1 MADDDAVTAPVP
13 PNPLGDNEIKLTL
26 PGQSRPHSVG
36 GVFGAES
43 VFESESHGDPAPEEA
58 TGAAAATEGEGTQT
72 AGSEST
78 TGAEAVAPEGTE
90 GATAPTEG
98 PEGAEPSYASLPER
112 ARRLPDRSVLRVLG
126 AIVGAVVLLG
136 GIAWW
141 SASPAEPPE
150 QREAARPPMP
160 TGQARPGDAA
170 PPGAVEEAPLPVTVG
185 SGCPNQTDPKLA
197 TSTDPNSA
205 WQCPTD
211 GVPFGQKLSLTLP
224 KPYVLT
230 GICFWPG
237 FNGVAPDGRPAWFRH
252 RLIDQAQLV
261 FNDPDS
267 TVIDLRPAGQRHE
280 YCVPLNKIVA
290 SAGEITIQQ
299 TSPPPPEPKIEEPS
313 APPGAPDAPPSSDV
327 TELFPPPADEK
338 AAEDGPDAASVAIWG
353 LKLVGRPIL

>member
-1 MADDDAVTAPVP
+1 MADDDAATPPVP
-13 PNPLGDNEIKLTL
+13 PNPLGNNEIKLTL
-26 PGQSRPHSVG
+26 PGQNRPHSVG

-43 VFESESHGDPAPEEA
+43 VFDSETPDDTSEDETGDAEAAPADSADDAPAASDGIDDASEPV
-58 TGAAAATEGEGTQT
+58 GAA
-72 AGSEST
+72 
-78 TGAEAVAPEGTE
+78 EAP
-90 GATAPTEG
+90 
-98 PEGAEPSYASLPER
+98 YASLPDR
-112 ARRLPDRSVLRVLG
+112 SRRVPDRSVLRVLA

-150 QREAARPPMP
+150 QREATRPPMP
-160 TGQARPGDAA
+160 TGQARPGDASA
-170 PPGAVEEAPLPVTVG
+170 PGAVEETPLPVTAG

-205 WQCPTD
+205 WVCPTD

-252 RLIDQAQLV
+252 RLIEQAQLV

-267 TVIDLRPAGQRHE
+267 TVIDLRPAAQRHE

-299 TSPPPPEPKIEEPS
+299 TSPPPPEPKIEEPG
-313 APPGAPDAPPSSDV
+313 AAPGAPDAPPGTDV
-327 TELFPPPADEK
+327 TSLFPP
-338 AAEDGPDAASVAIWG
+338 AAEEKDTEEGPDAASVAIWG

>member
-1 MADDDAVTAPVP
+1 MTPDNDDDAATPPVP
-13 PNPLGDNEIKLTL
+13 PNPLGNNEIKLTL
-26 PGQSRPHSVG
+26 PGQNRPHSVG
-36 GVFGAES
+36 GVFGEES
-43 VFESESHGDPAPEEA
+43 VFDNETPVDTSEDETGEAGAA
-58 TGAAAATEGEGTQT
+58 TGAGDAQAAGADSADEAAAASDGTDD
-72 AGSEST
+72 ASEPAAA
-78 TGAEAVAPEGTE
+78 AEAP
-90 GATAPTEG
+90 
-98 PEGAEPSYASLPER
+98 YASLPDR
-112 ARRLPDRSVLRVLG
+112 SRRLPDRSVLRVLG

-150 QREAARPPMP
+150 QREATRPPMP
-160 TGQARPGDAA
+160 TGQARPGEAS
-170 PPGAVEEAPLPVTVG
+170 PPGAVEEGPLAVVTG

-224 KPYVLT
+224 KPAVLT

-252 RLIDQAQLV
+252 RLIEQAQLV

-267 TVIDLRPAGQRHE
+267 TVIDLRPAAQRHE

-299 TSPPPPEPKIEEPS
+299 TSPPPPEPKIEEPGAAPG
-313 APPGAPDAPPSSDV
+313 APPGTDV
-327 TELFPPPADEK
+327 TSLFPPAAEEK
-338 AAEDGPDAASVAIWG
+338 ATDEGPDAASVAIWG

>member
-1 MADDDAVTAPVP
+1 MADDDAATPSAP
-13 PNPLGDNEIKLTL
+13 PNPLGNNEIKLTL
-26 PGQSRPHSVG
+26 PGQNRPHSVG

-43 VFESESHGDPAPEEA
+43 VFDNETADDTPEHETSGPEVAAAGAPDTQDAAAASTDEAGAGTDGASEPVDA
-58 TGAAAATEGEGTQT
+58 TGA
-72 AGSEST
+72 
-78 TGAEAVAPEGTE
+78 P
-90 GATAPTEG
+90 
-98 PEGAEPSYASLPER
+98 YASLPER
-112 ARRLPDRSVLRVLG
+112 SRQLPDRGVLRVLA

-150 QREAARPPMP
+150 QREATRPAMP
-160 TGQARPGDAA
+160 TGQARPVDAS
-170 PPGAVEEAPLPVTVG
+170 PPGAVEEIPLPVTAG

-197 TSTDPNSA
+197 TSTDPDSA
-205 WQCPTD
+205 WVCPTD

-237 FNGVAPDGRPAWFRH
+237 FNGVAPDGRQAWFRH
-252 RLIDQAQLV
+252 RLIERAQLV

-267 TVIDLRPAGQRHE
+267 TVIDLRPAAQRLQ

-290 SAGEITIQQ
+290 STGEITIQQ
-299 TSPPPPEPKIEEPS
+299 TSPPPTEPTIQEPG
-313 APPGAPDAPPSSDV
+313 APPGAPGTDV
-327 TELFPPPADEK
+327 TSLFSPAADEI
-338 AAEDGPDAASVAIWG
+338 ASEDGPDAASVAIWG